1 MAMKFFR
8 KLTAIAAT
16 AAVIAV
22 CWNPLYTAARAEE
35 PEPGIRMNT
44 IFSDHM
50 VLQRDKKVEIYGEA
64 AAGASVK
71 VTFKGQEKTCTAEA
85 DGNFSVYLDEME
97 ADAQGAVL
105 TVTSGSSRLDFSDVL
120 VGEVYYGSGQ
130 SNMAYPFEEHTYA
143 ESVIK
148 NDPSYGERCQPQ

>member
-71 VTFKGQEKTCTAEA
+71 VTFKGQEKPVRRKRTEIFPYISTKWRQMHRA
-85 DGNFSVYLDEME
+85 
-97 ADAQGAVL
+97 
-105 TVTSGSSRLDFSDVL
+105 
-120 VGEVYYGSGQ
+120 
-130 SNMAYPFEEHTYA
+130 
-143 ESVIK
+143 
-148 NDPSYGERCQPQ
+148 RCLR